1 MDIIR
6 LAQIEVRRTKSSTK
20 ICVFV
25 ENPPDGTRKRKN
37 DYYLTDM
44 ANPRRLHHL
53 NAPKE
58 RILTYAI
65 DGFQIPAQNGQG
77 QSGELSLVACSTNFN
92 VSQIKSRTIRKPGK
106 IKS

>member
-1 MDIIR
+1 MAYAWHK
-6 LAQIEVRRTKSSTK
+6 LKVRRTKLSTK
-20 ICVFV
+20 TCVFV

-53 NAPKE
+53 KAPKE

-65 DGFQIPAQNGQG
+65 NGFQSPAQNGQG
-77 QSGELSLVACSTNFN
+77 QSGES
-92 VSQIKSRTIRKPGK
+92 SQSP
-106 IKS
+106 